1 MSTIDTTLNTL
12 TQLVDELGVLKAQ
25 IAELQDRESSLKATL
40 AQSGLTEIDG
50 ELYRCTVSNV
60 QPAPKVDWKA
70 VAERLQPSHQLITAH
85 TSPARPYDVVKL
97 SARKTSK

>member
-1 MSTIDTTLNTL
+1 MNTVDTTLTTL
-12 TQLVDELGVLKAQ
+12 SEIVDELGVLKAQ
-25 IAELQDRESSLKATL
+25 ISELQDREASLKARL
-40 AQSGLTEIDG
+40 AQSGLPEIDG
-50 ELYRCTVSNV
+50 HLYRCTVSNV

-97 SARKTSK
+97 SARKTNK